1 MQYSIFPNRRRSFP
15 VPVSLPAFEN
25 EMCVAFFFSL
35 LLVLIHILTSE
46 HEELDSR
53 GGIIFL
59 H

>member
-1 MQYSIFPNRRRSFP
+1 
-15 VPVSLPAFEN
+15 
-25 EMCVAFFFSL
+25 MCVAFFFL